1 MTISRY
7 PLAIYSVLFFFFAS
21 AAVADST
28 INSKKCLLVMS
39 YHSGYAWNDGIEA
52 GVEQTLMNKCQLKK
66 FFMDTKRNTKVEF
79 AKKMALQAKLL
90 IESYQPDI
98 VIASDDN
105 ASRYLIQ
112 PYYKDN
118 PLPFIFCG
126 INWTAEA
133 YGYPYSNVTG
143 MVEVAPI
150 LPLLSIIK
158 NNISNVNNGIYLSAD
173 VITEHK
179 DFHHY
184 KQEYSKHGINLQAI
198 FVSTM
203 AQWKTAYNN
212 AQNADFIIVNNYA
225 GINDWD
231 EQQAVKHVKNN
242 STKLTVTNY
251 KWMMPYAM
259 LGLTKNAF
267 EQGRWSSEV
276 AISILA
282 GADITE
288 IPITINKEWH
298 MFVNE
303 GLLRQANITLDKHT
317 MRRASQQW

>member
-1 MTISRY
+1 MTIFHY
-7 PLAIYSVLFFFFAS
+7 PRIIYSVLFIS
-21 AAVADST
+21 LISVVIADSAT
-28 INSKKCLLVMS
+28 NSKKCLLVMS

-52 GVEQTLMNKCQLKK
+52 GVEQTLMSKCQLKK
-66 FFMDTKRNTKVEF
+66 FYMDTKRNTDTAF
-79 AKKMALQAKLL
+79 AKKMAIQAKLL

-98 VIASDDN
+98 VIAADDN
-105 ASRYLIQ
+105 ASRYLVQ
-112 PYYKDN
+112 PYYKDSY
-118 PLPFIFCG
+118 LPFVFCG
-126 INWTAEA
+126 INWTAEV

-150 LPLLSIIK
+150 IPLLSIIK
-158 NNISNVNNGIYLSAD
+158 NNVINVQNGIYLSAD

-179 DFHHY
+179 DFRHY
-184 KQEYSKHGINLQAI
+184 NEEYSKHGINLQAI

-212 AQNADFIIVNNYA
+212 SQNADFIIVNNYA
-225 GINDWD
+225 GIKDWD
-231 EQQAVKHVKNN
+231 AQQAIDHVKNN
-242 STKLTVTNY
+242 SKKLTVTNY
-251 KWMMPYAM
+251 KWMMPFAM
-259 LGLTKNAF
+259 FALTKNAF
-267 EQGRWSSEV
+267 EQGRWSAEV

-298 MFVNE
+298 MFVNVE
-303 GLLRQANITLDKHT
+303 LLQKANISLDKHT